1 MGRLPDTGLLSD
13 CVHRVGALSEMN
25 ETLRRELARLREH
38 NETPMNE
45 TVTHRRSPK
54 RRRVDESVGSATLAV
69 LPAVT
74 KHIPTRSD
82 VRVEMIPSHDSLQNQ
97 IMALREEVRSL
108 RTVLQRTFRTGA
120 NGLQTPM

>member
-1 MGRLPDTGLLSD
+1 
-13 CVHRVGALSEMN
+13 MN
-25 ETLRRELARLREH
+25 DTLRRELARLREH
-38 NETPMNE
+38 NQTPLNE

-74 KHIPTRSD
+74 KHIPNRRD
-82 VRVEMIPSHDSLQNQ
+82 VPVDMSPSVDSLQNQ

-120 NGLQTPM
+120 NGLQIPV

>member
-1 MGRLPDTGLLSD
+1 MYQNASTEW
-13 CVHRVGALSEMN
+13 VLSEMN

-45 TVTHRRSPK
+45 TVTHRRPPK
-54 RRRVDESVGSATLAV
+54 RKRVDESVSATLAV
-69 LPAVT
+69 LPKVT

-82 VRVEMIPSHDSLQNQ
+82 VRVEMTPSHDSLQNQ

-108 RTVLQRTFRTGA
+108 RTVLQRTFCTGA
-120 NGLQTPM
+120 NGLQIPV